1 MSSTHLKLI
10 DYEKLP
16 DIMST
21 TELTKLFKEVL
32 VLYQQ
37 KVYKPHEF
45 LEILFELAGRQAM
58 TYELLDPK
66 IKSDIDWELSRL
78 WNTESH
84 DQVDAI
90 LSIVLTLGLE
100 GSFNKIKK
108 SLDEDQM
115 TPEIRL
121 EIEQAIIEA
130 GDNISDPYW
139 GMKG

>member
-1 MSSTHLKLI
+1 MSPARLKLI
-10 DYEKLP
+10 NYEKLP

-21 TELTKLFKEVL
+21 VELSKLFKEVL
-32 VLYQQ
+32 ELYQQ

-66 IKSDIDWELSRL
+66 IKSDIDRELSRL
-78 WNTESH
+78 WNTESF
-84 DQVDAI
+84 DRVDAI

-115 TPEIRL
+115 SSEIRL
-121 EIEQAIIEA
+121 EIEQAIIEG
-130 GDNISDPYW
+130 GDDISDPYR
-139 GMKG
+139 GMKE

>member
-1 MSSTHLKLI
+1 MSSTYLKLI

-21 TELTKLFKEVL
+21 TELNKLFKEVL

-45 LEILFELAGRQAM
+45 LETLFELAGRQAM

-66 IKSDIDWELSRL
+66 IKSDIDRELSRL
-78 WNTESH
+78 WNTESY

-90 LSIVLTLGLE
+90 LSIVLTPGLE

-130 GDNISDPYW
+130 GDNISDPYR
-139 GMKG
+139 GMKE